1 MSLWCRL
8 CLKIFLPRWYS
19 CSCCNFQNTSGWLLS
34 LFFPWS
40 LAFTWTSTFALLW
53 KWYSLYYY
61 KQVVIKNWPA
71 NKGKKAPITSFPPL
85 PPFSWKPH
93 ILLSTCL
100 LSQKTKLSEVSFL
113 LCLAC
118 LSHHVSPRA
127 VALLEFEWQNL
138 NHVFC
143 DPDLGLKAL
152 EIRDEYSYLL
162 KTGILWGN
170 AEINT
175 ENFIPILYYKFVFIF
190 IYIII

>member
-93 ILLSTCL
+93 ILLSTCS

-113 LCLAC
+113 LCLAF
-118 LSHHVSPRA
+118 LIMSPQG
-127 VALLEFEWQNL
+127 LLHCWSL
-138 NHVFC
+138 NDKILTMYFVIQIW
-143 DPDLGLKAL
+143 DLRL
-152 EIRDEYSYLL
+152 
-162 KTGILWGN
+162 
-170 AEINT
+170 
-175 ENFIPILYYKFVFIF
+175 
-190 IYIII
+190 